1 MTIKGATINE
11 QYDLSGRRYYKS
23 SAWLYPSIT
32 SILDSLPEKQD
43 GLQKWKDFLINTT
56 GSEEKALEEMYEA
69 QEYGKWRGTTTHN
82 LVMNYLIEGREPYD
96 INDTPEVLFFQMQD
110 ELDKI
115 NYDLDNPVHR
125 CEEIVYSDKL
135 GVAGRMDY
143 IAEYDGV
150 LSVIDIKTSKKLKPK
165 KDREYWFQQVCFYAL
180 ANCATNGDYIE
191 NLVIINAREDGKTS
205 VYQSNIFD
213 HLETL
218 QESINYFKE
227 NEE

>member
-1 MTIKGATINE
+1 MTTKGAIINE

-23 SAWLYPSIT
+23 NAWLFPSIT
-32 SILDSLPEKQD
+32 SILDSQPEKQE
-43 GLQKWKDFLINTT
+43 GLQRWKDYLLNTY
-56 GSEEKALEEMYEA
+56 SEDEALQIMQAES
-69 QEYGKWRGTTTHN
+69 EYGRERGTAVHE
-82 LVMNYLIEGREPYD
+82 LVMNYLIEGREPFD
-96 INDTPEVLFFQMQD
+96 MEDTPEVLFFQMQD

-115 NYDLDNPVHR
+115 KYDLDNPAHR
-125 CEEIVYSDKL
+125 CEEIVYSEKL

-165 KDREYWFQQVCFYAL
+165 REREAWFLQCCFYAL

-191 NLVIINAREDGKTS
+191 NLVIINAREDNKTS
-205 VYQSNIFD
+205 VYQGNIFD
-213 HLETL
+213 YLEPL
-218 QESINYFKE
+218 QEAINYFKE